1 MRLKPGAPDSS
12 ANPGPGAYDHDQFS
26 NVLQRSP
33 QTRLGTAKRDDLHSK
48 SVQEFPGPG
57 TYDAEGRGAG
67 PKWGFGSEARGKNAS
82 VFSPAPGTY
91 EMKSTLDPHGYSM
104 AGKHANNALREA
116 ASVPGPG
123 AYNPSLTDRAP
134 AYGVGRGPRADWAQG
149 NINPGPGTYNPAGA
163 RPRSAAPVYSLRSF
177 GTGSRRPLSGSVDTP
192 GPGTYRVR
200 LDGTEGPQY
209 SMPGRGPGKQRGESP
224 GPGQY
229 EAEAY
234 DKVLQKAPAYGLGSS
249 KRGDNGTQSM
259 KELPGPGA
267 YDPTGQMRGPKYG
280 FGTQPRGHNKSVDT
294 PGAGTYNVSK
304 GLGTIAYTM
313 GSKYDDHKLRESA
326 SVPGPG
332 AYDPSLMSPKGNV
345 RVGTGQR
352 SDFTKSSYAPGPG
365 AYSPG
370 MSRPTSA
377 APV

>member
-1 MRLKPGAPDSS
+1 MRIKPGPPDSS
-12 ANPGPGAYDHDQFS
+12 ANPGPGAYNHDQFG

-33 QTRLGTAKRDDLHSK
+33 QTRLGTAKRDDLHSQ
-48 SVQEFPGPG
+48 SVREFPGPG
-57 TYDAEGRGAG
+57 TYEAEGRGVG

-82 VFSPAPGTY
+82 VSSPAPGTY
-91 EMKSTLDPHGYSM
+91 EMKSTLDPRGYSM
-104 AGKHANNALREA
+104 AGKHGDNALREA

-134 AYGVGRGPRADWAQG
+134 SYGVGRGQRSDWAQG
-149 NINPGPGTYNPAGA
+149 NVNPGPGSYDANA
-163 RPRSAAPVYSLRSF
+163 RPRSAAPVYFLRSF
-177 GTGSRRPLSGSVDTP
+177 GTDPRRPMSASVDTP

-200 LDGTEGPQY
+200 MEATEGPQY
-209 SMPGRGPGKQRGESP
+209 SMPGRGPGKQRSDTP

-229 EAEAY
+229 EAGAY
-234 DKVLQKAPAYGLGSS
+234 DAVLQKAPAFGLGSA

-267 YDPTGQMRGPKYG
+267 YEPTGQMKGPKYG
-280 FGTQPRGHNKSVDT
+280 FGTQARGHNKSVDT
-294 PGAGTYNVSK
+294 PGAGAYNVSK
-304 GLGTIAYTM
+304 GLGKIAYTM
-313 GSKYDDHKLRESA
+313 GSKHDDHTLRESA

-332 AYDPSLMSPKGNV
+332 AYNPSLLTPKGNV
-345 RVGTGQR
+345 RVGTGPR
-352 SDFTKSSYAPGPG
+352 SDFAKTSIAPGPG

-370 MSRPTSA
+370 MARPSSA